1 MPNGNKIIAAFRL
14 VGIILLTLV
23 LLPVQIVLHA
33 LRLPLR
39 GKVPRLWHRCLR
51 RLLGLEV
58 QRFGRVH
65 RAPPTLF
72 VANHSSYL
80 DIVVLGSLLKCSF
93 IAKKEISGWPVFGF
107 LAKLQSTVFVER
119 TRQQAEAQ
127 RNLVAA
133 LLAEGRNLVL
143 FPEGTCSDGN
153 ALLPFKSSLFGI
165 ADAFT
170 PEQQQ
175 HIMVQPITLDYAKL
189 DGIPLGRVYRPLV
202 TWFGDMELASH
213 VWGVVQLGR
222 LGVEVTFHPPLSLAA
237 ATSRKELSKQCE
249 ATIALCLQS
258 ARQGKQ
264 KVEVRRRL
272 LRRG

>member
-1 MPNGNKIIAAFRL
+1 MPDGNRFIAALRL
-14 VGIILLTLV
+14 LGIILLTLA
-23 LLPVQIVLHA
+23 LLPIQVVLHT

-39 GKVPRLWHRCLR
+39 GKLPRLWHRTLC
-51 RLLGLEV
+51 RLLGLKV

-80 DIVVLGSLLKCSF
+80 DILVLGSLLKCSF
-93 IAKKEISGWPVFGF
+93 IAKKEIAGWPIFGF
-107 LAKLQSTVFVER
+107 LAKLQNTVFVER

-127 RNLVAA
+127 RDLVAA

-143 FPEGTCSDGN
+143 FPEGTCGDGN

-175 HIMVQPITLDYAKL
+175 HIMVQPITINYATL
-189 DGIPLGRVYRPLV
+189 DGIPLGRVHRPLV

-213 VWGVVQLGR
+213 VWGVLQLGR
-222 LGVEVTFHPPLSLAA
+222 LGVEVTFHPPVSLAA
-237 ATSRKELSKQCE
+237 ASRKELSKQCE
-249 ATIALCLQS
+249 ATIGLCLQS
-258 ARQGKQ
+258 ARQGK
-264 KVEVRRRL
+264 KMMEVKRRL
-272 LRRG
+272 LGRG